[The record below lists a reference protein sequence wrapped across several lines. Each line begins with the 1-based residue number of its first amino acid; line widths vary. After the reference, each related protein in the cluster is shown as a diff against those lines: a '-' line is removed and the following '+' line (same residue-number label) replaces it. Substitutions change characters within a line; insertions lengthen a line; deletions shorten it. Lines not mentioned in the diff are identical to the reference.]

1 MERDRILEVAAGVPG
16 DSNIRRHDFRGS
28 LRIGEIL
35 AGEIALAYLLPVD
48 SVFEL
53 IGLVQN
59 PAILKVKRICI
70 AAGGFLGIV
79 LQEHRVFSEDAEA
92 GIEAHVAWN
101 RQL

>member
-1 MERDRILEVAAGVPG
+1 VERDRILEVATDIPG
-16 DSNIRRHDFRGS
+16 DSNIRSSDFRGR
-28 LRIGEIL
+28 LRIVEL
-35 AGEIALAYLLPVD
+35 LVGEIALACLVLGD

-70 AAGGFLGIV
+70 AAGGLLLGV
-79 LQEHRVFSEDAEA
+79 LDKRRVFSEDAEA
-92 GIEAHVAWN
+92 WIEAHVAWN